1 MLPSISSTQFLLFYL
16 ILLFVPSRTVAYRW
30 QICSTSDGHFTDN
43 STYEANLNLLLSS
56 LVSNGSGSGF
66 STGTVGRVPNQVQ
79 GLVLCRGDTN
89 ATTCGSCLSNG
100 AVEIRQICAYDRDAV
115 VWYDECLLRFSNLQ
129 FLSTSD
135 NDPTAALENVNQVND
150 DPDRFNKVVTELL
163 DSTADWAAYN
173 STKRYATGQAFNV
186 TPAFPTIYALAQCT
200 PDMSASDC
208 RNCLEGVSQGLPMA
222 RMGARNQGVR
232 CNLRYESSLFFQG
245 NPIIRLISPVTNATT
260 PAENATTPASAP
272 TSHPAVG
279 PIGKEDQTDSEQAT
293 QVIESLLFRLAT
305 LRVATVN
312 FAEAN
317 KLGEDAVRGKQLT
330 WGIRYKIICGIA
342 RGLLYL
348 HEESQL
354 KIIHRDLKAS
364 NILLDADMNPK
375 ISDFGLA
382 KLFDIDQT
390 QGTTNRVMG
399 TFGYMAP
406 EYVMRGKFS
415 IKSDV
420 FSFGVL
426 EEKAMVPII
435 QKLPNSTPS
444 LLFYLITLLL
454 LSSPAVATQVCSTS
468 AGKFTTNSTYES
480 NLNLLLS
487 SLISNGSASGFFT
500 DTVGRMPNQVHG
512 LVLCRGDTNA
522 TTCSSCLVTAG
533 VEILQ
538 LCAYD
543 KDAVVWY
550 DDCHLRYS
558 NLQFLSTLDNDPEMA
573 VASEYQ
579 VYDETDR
586 FNKVVNELM
595 NRTADWAAY
604 NSTKRYATGLAIN
617 ATHAFPNIYGL
628 AQCTPDMSA
637 TDCRQCL
644 EGASQGKKKTIV
656 AISISA
662 VSAVLLIPI
671 IYICYRRLRKQT
683 SKSPYGSE
691 SEQAAQ
697 AESLLFQISALRIA
711 TANFSEENKLGE
723 GGFGAVYK
731 GVLPDGRE
739 IAVKRLLNSGHGL
752 GELKNELVLVA
763 KLRHRNLVKL
773 LGVCLEEE
781 KMIVYEYVPNTSL
794 DNFLFEY
801 VMHGKYSIK
810 SDVFGFGVLV
820 LEILTGRKSSGSY
833 NPEVIEVL
841 LSYFLLLYLILLFA
855 PSPTVAFTWQV
866 CSTSAGN
873 FTANST
879 YESNVNLLL
888 SSLVSNGSAPGFFTD
903 TVGRIPNQVQ
913 GLVLC
918 RGDTNAT
925 TCSPCLSKGAV
936 EILQL
941 CAYDKDAVVWYDECL
956 LRFSNL
962 QFLSTSDND
971 PTVALE
977 NEIAVNDE
985 ADRFNKVVNELLDST
1000 ADWAAYNSTK
1010 RYATGLAFN
1019 VTLAFPTIYALAQCT
1034 PDMSASDCRQCLE
1047 GVSQGLPMARMGAR
1061 NQGVRCNL
1069 RYESSPF
1076 FHGNPIIRLISP
1088 ATNATTP
1095 AENATTPASAPAF
1108 RPSVGSTSKEGKK
1121 KTILAISISAVSAV
1135 LLLSI
1140 IYACSMRLRKQILK
1154 PPYATDSEQATQV
1167 ESLLFDLS
1175 TLRVATVN
1183 FSEENK
1189 LGEGGFGAVYKG
1201 VLPDGRVI
1209 AVKRL
1214 LNSGQGLGELKN
1226 ELALVA
1232 KLQHRNLV
1240 KLLGVC
1246 LEEEK
1251 MIVYEY
1257 VPNTSLDK
1265 FLFDPVRGEQLTWG
1279 IRYKIICGIARG
1291 LLYLHEES
1299 QLKIIHRDLKA
1310 CNILLDADMNPKIS
1324 DFGSAKLF
1332 DGEQTQGMT
1341 SRVVGTY
1348 GYMAPEYVIH
1358 GQFSIKSDVFSFG
1371 VLVLE
1376 ILTGRKN
1383 STTCNPENTED
1394 LLSYTWEKWRG
1405 GLALEMV
1412 DPALGNQFHGSDLL
1426 RCIQIGLLCVQE
1438 NPFSRPTMSTI
1449 TVMLNKPCISRRHRN
1464 IIGTQAGG
1472 MTGDQ
1477 NCPHLQTVLLLSMRN
1492 PGAEGDGVVI
1502 EELLSMRTTD
1512 AVVKGNGMDTN
1523 RSSSIIHPCVGV
1535 SKEAVISPS
1544 GRIFCGGAA
1553 TAEGV
1558 NGGGEASLAFVLRH
1572 VELAKRLA
1580 EDLVWGTPC
1589 RSVREAGGDGGR
1601 GEGREEEVEVGM
1613 VGAVG
1618 GKVGVCWTTF
1628 P

>member
-426 EEKAMVPII
+426 VLEILTGRK
-435 QKLPNSTPS
+435 
-444 LLFYLITLLL
+444 
-454 LSSPAVATQVCSTS
+454 
-468 AGKFTTNSTYES
+468 
-480 NLNLLLS
+480 
-487 SLISNGSASGFFT
+487 SNGSYNPEVT
-500 DTVGRMPNQVHG
+500 E
-512 LVLCRGDTNA
+512 VL
-522 TTCSSCLVTAG
+522 
-533 VEILQ
+533 
-538 LCAYD
+538 
-543 KDAVVWY
+543 
-550 DDCHLRYS
+550 
-558 NLQFLSTLDNDPEMA
+558 LS
-573 VASEYQ
+573 Y
-579 VYDETDR
+579 
-586 FNKVVNELM
+586 
-595 NRTADWAAY
+595 
-604 NSTKRYATGLAIN
+604 
-617 ATHAFPNIYGL
+617 
-628 AQCTPDMSA
+628 
-637 TDCRQCL
+637 
-644 EGASQGKKKTIV
+644 KTIV

-1449 TVMLNKPCISRRHRN
+1449 TVMLN
-1464 IIGTQAGG
+1464 
-1472 MTGDQ
+1472 
-1477 NCPHLQTVLLLSMRN
+1477 TVLLLSMRN